1 MMFHPSK
8 ILLASGLILFA
19 GVFVTEELDAQAMMP
34 SFFKARQNTKR
45 DRTNA
50 PTVVEAATMDI
61 DIEHNLATLL
71 GNVVVDDQD
80 AKITCDKMIIYLE
93 DKSKSETETPK
104 KSDGFTPGK
113 ETSGSDETGGKQI
126 DRIECYGDVVITH
139 RKDPKDVN
147 GKDQVATSDFAV
159 YNFKKQEIVLT
170 GRPVLTSGTDR
181 LDADKLVFEM
191 NTNKVKITQG
201 VVTYYGDTLIPGN
214 KSAVPGKSK
223 GEQGAKQ

>member
-1 MMFHPSK
+1 MFHTSK
-8 ILLASGLILFA
+8 ILFTSGLILFS
-19 GVFVTEELDAQAMMP
+19 GMFLTEELGAQAAMP
-34 SFFKARQNTKR
+34 AFFKSRQSSKR

-93 DKSKSETETPK
+93 DKAKAEETK
-104 KSDGFTPGK
+104 KSDGFTPGR
-113 ETSGSDETGGKQI
+113 ETSSSDETGGKQI

-191 NTNKVKITQG
+191 NTSKVKITQG
-201 VVTYYGDTLIPGN
+201 VVTYYGDTPIPENNG
-214 KSAVPGKSK
+214 VLPEKSK
-223 GEQGAKQ
+223 

>member
-1 MMFHPSK
+1 MMTHTSK
-8 ILLASGLILFA
+8 ILFTSGLILFA
-19 GVFVTEELDAQAMMP
+19 GMFLAAELGAQTAMP
-34 SFFKARQNTKR
+34 AFFKSRQSSKR

-93 DKSKSETETPK
+93 DKAKAEETK
-104 KSDGFTPGK
+104 KSDGFTPGR
-113 ETSGSDETGGKQI
+113 ETADSDETGGKQI

-201 VVTYYGDTLIPGN
+201 VVTYYGDTPIPEN
-214 KSAVPGKSK
+214 KGVVPEKSK
-223 GEQGAKQ
+223 

>member
-1 MMFHPSK
+1 MTFYPSK
-8 ILLASGLILFA
+8 MLFTSCLILFA
-19 GVFVTEELDAQAMMP
+19 GVFMAEELGAQAAMP
-34 SFFKARQNTKR
+34 AFFKSRQSSKR

-80 AKITCDKMIIYLE
+80 AKISCDKMIIYLE
-93 DKSKSETETPK
+93 DKVKEDEKAPK
-104 KSDGFTPGK
+104 KTDGFTPGK
-113 ETSGSDETGGKQI
+113 ETADSDETGGKQI

-139 RKDPKDVN
+139 RKDPKDVK

-201 VVTYYGDTLIPGN
+201 VVTYYGDTPIPENNG
-214 KSAVPGKSK
+214 VLPEKSK
-223 GEQGAKQ
+223 